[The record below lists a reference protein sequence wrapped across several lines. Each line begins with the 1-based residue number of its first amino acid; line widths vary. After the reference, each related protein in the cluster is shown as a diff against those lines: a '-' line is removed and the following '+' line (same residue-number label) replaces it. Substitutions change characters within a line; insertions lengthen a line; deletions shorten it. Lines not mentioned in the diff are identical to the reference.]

1 MDCPSCREPVEMVE
15 DIDIQGKASGFMEII
30 YECPECQETWFGTLY
45 REEKKGG
52 K

>member
-15 DIDIQGKASGFMEII
+15 DIREKTSDLIEIM

-45 REEKKGG
+45 RDEKKGG
-52 K
+52 ERQ